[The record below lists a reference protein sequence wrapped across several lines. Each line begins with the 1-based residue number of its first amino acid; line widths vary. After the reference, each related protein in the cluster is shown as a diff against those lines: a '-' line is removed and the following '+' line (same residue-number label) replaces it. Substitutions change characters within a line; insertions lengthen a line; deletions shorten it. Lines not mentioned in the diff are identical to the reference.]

1 MERLYNNILIFGG
14 TGSLGTTLVKL
25 WLPKSNSI
33 SVYSRD
39 EFKHWKIK
47 QDYKVNNIIGD
58 VNDYTKVLDAIIKTN
73 PTLIVLA
80 SAMKHIDQCEVNPK
94 DCIDTNVYGLI
105 QIMNALD
112 TAYYILKD
120 TMKLQRF
127 LFVSTDKACE
137 PVSIYGMSKSIAE
150 HIIQT
155 RILTNPNI
163 KSMVV
168 RYGNVIN
175 SNGSILQ
182 IFNKQLNQSH
192 FTVTDD
198 TMTRFFMTLE
208 DSVHLIEDAI
218 EYGDNKEIWIPV
230 LQSMKII
237 DLAQIYSEKYN
248 KPIKFIGL
256 RFNEKIHE
264 TLISSEEF
272 KKTIIKTG
280 SVLERYV
287 ITDVN
292 QRNPI
297 ITTYI
302 SDSNLLSKEELRL
315 MIQTHL

>member
-47 QDYKVNNIIGD
+47 QDYKVKNIIGD
-58 VNDYTKVLDAIIKTN
+58 INDYTKVLDAIIKTN

-80 SAMKHIDQCEVNPK
+80 SAMKHIDQCEINPK

-137 PVSIYGMSKSIAE
+137 PISIYGMSKSISE

-155 RILTNPNI
+155 RVLTNPNI

-182 IFNKQLNQSH
+182 IFNKQLNQSY

-218 EYGDNKEIWIPV
+218 EYGDNKEIWIPM

-256 RFNEKIHE
+256 RCNEKIHE

-292 QRNPI
+292 QKDPI
-297 ITTYI
+297 IATYI
-302 SDSNLLSKEELRL
+302 SDSNLLSKEELYQ
-315 MIQTHL
+315 MIQSHL

>member
-1 MERLYNNILIFGG
+1 METLYNNILIFGG

-25 WLPKSNSI
+25 WLPKSKSI

-47 QDYKVNNIIGD
+47 QDYKVKTIIGD
-58 VNDYTKVLDAIIKTN
+58 VNDYTKVLDTIIKIN

-137 PVSIYGMSKSIAE
+137 PISIYGMSKSISE
-150 HIIQT
+150 HIVQT
-155 RILTNPNI
+155 RVLTNTNI
-163 KSMVV
+163 KSMAV

-182 IFNKQLNQSH
+182 IFNKQLNQSY

-230 LQSMKII
+230 LQSIKIM
-237 DLAQIYSEKYN
+237 DLAEIYSEKYN
-248 KPIKFIGL
+248 K
-256 RFNEKIHE
+256 
-264 TLISSEEF
+264 
-272 KKTIIKTG
+272 
-280 SVLERYV
+280 
-287 ITDVN
+287 
-292 QRNPI
+292 QR
-297 ITTYI
+297 
-302 SDSNLLSKEELRL
+302 
-315 MIQTHL
+315 

>member
-1 MERLYNNILIFGG
+1 METLYNNILIFGG

-47 QDYKVNNIIGD
+47 QDYKVKTIIGD
-58 VNDYTKVLDAIIKTN
+58 VNDYTKVLDTIIKTN

-137 PVSIYGMSKSIAE
+137 PISIYGMSKSISE
-150 HIIQT
+150 HIVQT
-155 RILTNPNI
+155 RVLTNTNI
-163 KSMVV
+163 KSMAV

-218 EYGDNKEIWIPV
+218 EYGDNKEIWIPL
-230 LQSMKII
+230 LQSMKIM
-237 DLAQIYSEKYN
+237 DLAEIYSEKYN
-248 KPIKFIGL
+248 KPIKIIGL
-256 RFNEKIHE
+256 RCNEKIHE

-280 SVLERYV
+280 SVLLRYV

-292 QRNPI
+292 QKDPI
-297 ITTYI
+297 RSTYI
-302 SDSNLLSKEELRL
+302 SDSNLLSKEELSQ
-315 MIQTHL
+315 MIQPHL